1 MVVILRQHCT
11 ILKYFRMLNLNLNIN
26 GAKKGLPYPLKDLT
40 VHLTMQTYEDDGT
53 TYYVNSRGPDI
64 PVVGTDG
71 GEDILDFSVLTDV
84 RLDKSDATYWI
95 QPLNNWFYYDSENPY
110 HYKLSDFHYRYW
122 QNAMAS
128 DNNYCF
134 GKFTYDDESID
145 SVQSVLIYSIPQ
157 TGG

>member
-64 PVVGTDG
+64 PVVGQDG
-71 GEDILDFSVLTDV
+71 GEDILDFSVLEDV

-95 QPLNNWFYYDSENPY
+95 QPLINWF
-110 HYKLSDFHYRYW
+110 
-122 QNAMAS
+122 
-128 DNNYCF
+128 
-134 GKFTYDDESID
+134 
-145 SVQSVLIYSIPQ
+145 
-157 TGG
+157 